1 MNHATRS
8 RLIPS
13 NPATGVR
20 KPKAAKPSI
29 EVLDPA
35 QAAKFAAACRTGDGK
50 HSALFMLLLDSGMR
64 PGEAL
69 ALTWPD
75 FDLARGR
82 VSITKALEEMK
93 GKFRVKL
100 PKTKRGVRQVEITAD
115 TVRML
120 ARHRAA
126 MLAAGHDVH
135 GGTAF
140 CSATGGFLS
149 ISNVYR
155 DGFHPL
161 LKATGLPAVGLYALR
176 HTCTTFFLLADVHAK
191 VVSERLGHAE
201 HRPLPWTLTP
211 TSFRRC
217 NGRPPTC

>member
-1 MNHATRS
+1 
-8 RLIPS
+8 
-13 NPATGVR
+13 
-20 KPKAAKPSI
+20 
-29 EVLDPA
+29 
-35 QAAKFAAACRTGDGK
+35 
-50 HSALFMLLLDSGMR
+50 
-64 PGEAL
+64 
-69 ALTWPD
+69 
-75 FDLARGR
+75 
-82 VSITKALEEMK
+82 MK

-161 LKATGLPAVGLYALR
+161 LKAPACRRGVVRAPSHVCDITLVGGRSRQGGERTVGLTPSITLTLDTYSHVLPNGLR
-176 HTCTTFFLLADVHAK
+176 AAADVLSKLLSGPGA
-191 VVSERLGHAE
+191 
-201 HRPLPWTLTP
+201 
-211 TSFRRC
+211 
-217 NGRPPTC
+217 